1 MAERKTPQQRKGELE
16 KKIEQLKA
24 QKKAVQ
30 AQINK
35 EKRAL
40 RTRRLIQNG
49 ALAEKYLG
57 CEEILPEEFEK
68 MLVKLVKIEQ
78 VKKLIDDNNKL
89 KNHG

>member
-1 MAERKTPQQRKGELE
+1 MAERKTAQQKKEEIE
-16 KKIEQLKA
+16 KKIEQLQA

-35 EKRAL
+35 EKRAQ

-57 CEEILPEEFEK
+57 CEDMAPEEFEK
-68 MLVKLVKIEQ
+68 VLAEVVKISE
-78 VKKLIDDNNKL
+78 VKKLIGDRENER
-89 KNHG
+89 

>member
-1 MAERKTPQQRKGELE
+1 MAERKTAEQKKAELE
-16 KKIEQLKA
+16 KRIEQLQA

-49 ALAEKYLG
+49 ALAEKYLA
-57 CEEILPEEFEK
+57 CEDIAPEEFEK
-68 MLVKLVKIEQ
+68 VLAEIVKIEQ
-78 VKKLIDDNNKL
+78 VKKLIGDRQK
-89 KNHG
+89 

>member
-1 MAERKTPQQRKGELE
+1 MAERKTPQQRKEELE
-16 KKIEQLKA
+16 KKIEQLQA

-57 CEEILPEEFEK
+57 CEEITPEKFEK
-68 MLVKLVKIEQ
+68 MLADLVKIEQ
-78 VKKLIDDNNKL
+78 VKQLIKENRNV
-89 KNHG
+89 

>member
-1 MAERKTPQQRKGELE
+1 MAERKTAEQRKEELE
-16 KKIEQLKA
+16 RKIEQLQA
-24 QKKAVQ
+24 QKKEIQ
-30 AQINK
+30 AKINK
-35 EKRAL
+35 ERRAQ